1 MRKKLIII
9 IPFLLLSLF
18 SAAGQGR
25 MDTRLTP
32 KWLGGQ
38 SNSRF
43 KVIRLDQPSI
53 SPAAGLGKLVERL
66 GEDWNVSQSTQL
78 QNYDILERENGR
90 MSGGHS
96 RQISQL
102 DIIADG
108 KPVSVRCILADEW
121 VSRKGGYYALY
132 QVADSGQ
139 DFVPFHIT
147 DRYGATPVFL
157 SLIPGVGQF
166 YKGDALK
173 GSLFLG
179 GCALGSAGIVFL
191 ESQRK
196 ACISQQ
202 EQTHDIN
209 LIKQYSA
216 DERNYS
222 IARNVVI
229 GITAALYLYNLIDAG
244 AAPGA
249 RRLVVDGNGIRY
261 SF

>member
-1 MRKKLIII
+1 MILSV
-9 IPFLLLSLF
+9 LLLSLF

-38 SNSRF
+38 NDSRF
-43 KVIRLDQPSI
+43 KVIRLDQPSL

-66 GEDWNVSQSTQL
+66 GDDWNVSQSTQL

-90 MSGGHS
+90 MASGHS
-96 RQISQL
+96 RQVSQL

-108 KPVSVRCILADEW
+108 KPVSVRCMLADEW
-121 VSRKGGYYALY
+121 VSRKGGGYYALY
-132 QVADSGQ
+132 QVADAGR

-179 GCALGSAGIVFL
+179 GCALGGAGVVFL

-202 EQTHDIN
+202 QQTHDVN
-209 LIKQYSA
+209 LLKQYSA

-222 IARNVVI
+222 IARNIVI

-249 RRLVVDGNGIRY
+249 RRLVVDSNGIRY